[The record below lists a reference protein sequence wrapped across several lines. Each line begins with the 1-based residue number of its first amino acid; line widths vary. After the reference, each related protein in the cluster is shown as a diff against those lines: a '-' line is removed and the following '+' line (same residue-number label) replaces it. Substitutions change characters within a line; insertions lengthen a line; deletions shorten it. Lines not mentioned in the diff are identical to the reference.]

1 MSRDMWWM
9 DREDEEQEEY
19 EEYFDVERRMWVR
32 VPKKVSENAP
42 PQGPL
47 SDGYRYEDA
56 ELGGYDASPAQG
68 YTALGDEEKSRG
80 DGESGDDGWVTFE
93 SPAEDMLRGSGRRP
107 KRIHT
112 ASQPT
117 GLKLYMVLSLFMAGA
132 LAASGRFIES
142 GVVAVIAFAVYIIG
156 RWM

>member
-1 MSRDMWWM
+1 MGRDMWWM
-9 DREDEEQEEY
+9 DSEDEEQEEY

-32 VPKKVSENAP
+32 APKKFSENAP

-56 ELGGYDASPAQG
+56 GLGGCDAGPAQG
-68 YTALGDEEKSRG
+68 YTTPGDEGKSRE
-80 DGESGDDGWVTFE
+80 DGGSGDDGWVTFE
-93 SPAEDMLRGSGRRP
+93 SQAEGMLRGSGRRP
-107 KRIHT
+107 RRIHA

-142 GVVAVIAFAVYIIG
+142 GVVAVIAFAVYVIG